1 MKLKNVMTPEF
12 HEKLRL
18 HRNHARSTLGS
29 LKDGVISAER
39 AAMVIAGIP
48 ESLFS
53 VPLDR
58 CGYGVDHPYTV
69 FAARLHRVGKIL
81 MGERWANIHFGSQ

>member
-18 HRNHARSTLGS
+18 HRNHARSTLRS
-29 LKDGVISAER
+29 LKDGVITPER
-39 AAMVIAGIP
+39 AAMVLAGIY
-48 ESLFS
+48 ESMFDR
-53 VPLDR
+53 PLDR
-58 CGYGVDHPYTV
+58 CGYGVDHPYSV

-81 MGERWANIHFGSQ
+81 MGERWAKIHF